1 MSKHTTTP
9 ATLDARVIY
18 TNKYSGGRTVELSHE
33 AERVVRDWLQGR
45 GLELEDVA
53 RRPRRN
59 KAGRFTFACGV
70 GYAVVDADLLGGN
83 GSGELEREFNNATG
97 RYIAIR

>member
-1 MSKHTTTP
+1 MSNNTTSPT
-9 ATLDARVIY
+9 TLDARVIY
-18 TNKYSGGRTVELSHE
+18 TNKYSGGRTIELSHE
-33 AERVVRDWLQGR
+33 AERVVRYWLQRR

-59 KAGRFTFACGV
+59 KRGHFTFGCGL
-70 GYAVVDADLLGGN
+70 GYAVIDADLLGGN
-83 GSGELEREFNNATG
+83 GSGELEREFNNETG

>member
-1 MSKHTTTP
+1 MRNNTISPT
-9 ATLDARVIY
+9 TLDARVTY
-18 TNKYSGGRTVELSHE
+18 ENQFSGSRTIELSHE
-33 AERVVRDWLQGR
+33 AERVVRYWLQGR

-59 KAGRFTFACGV
+59 KRGHFTFGCGV

-83 GSGELEREFNNATG
+83 GSGELERAFNNDTG
-97 RYIAIR
+97 RYIAVR

>member
-9 ATLDARVIY
+9 ATLDARVTY
-18 TNKYSGGRTVELSHE
+18 TNKYSGRTVELSHE

-45 GLELEDVA
+45 GMELEDVA

-59 KAGRFTFACGV
+59 KAGHFTFGCGI

>member
-9 ATLDARVIY
+9 ATLDARVTY
-18 TNKYSGGRTVELSHE
+18 THKYSGGRTVELSHE

-59 KAGRFTFACGV
+59 KRGHFTFGCGI
-70 GYAVVDADLLGGN
+70 GYAVIDADLLGGN

>member
-1 MSKHTTTP
+1 MSKRTLSP
-9 ATLDARVIY
+9 NTLDARVTY
-18 TNKYSGGRTVELSHE
+18 ENQLTALRTIELSYE
-33 AERVVRDWLQGR
+33 AELWARDWLEGR
-45 GLELEDVA
+45 GVKLEDVA

-97 RYIAIR
+97 RYIHVR

>member
-1 MSKHTTTP
+1 MSKRTLSP
-9 ATLDARVIY
+9 NTLDARVTY
-18 TNKYSGGRTVELSHE
+18 ENQFTGLRTVALSHE

-45 GLELEDVA
+45 GMELEDVA

-59 KAGRFTFACGV
+59 KRGHFTFGCGI
-70 GYAVVDADLLGGN
+70 GYAVIDADLLGGN

-97 RYIAIR
+97 RYIHVR

>member
-9 ATLDARVIY
+9 ATLDARVTY

-45 GLELEDVA
+45 GVELEDVA

-59 KAGRFTFACGV
+59 KRGHFTFGCGI
-70 GYAVVDADLLGGN
+70 GYAVIDADLLGGN

>member
-1 MSKHTTTP
+1 MSKHTLSP
-9 ATLDARVIY
+9 AALAARVTY
-18 TNKYSGGRTVELSHE
+18 ENQFSGSRTIELSYE
-33 AERVVRDWLQGR
+33 AELWVRDWLEGR
-45 GLELEDVA
+45 GVELEDVA

-83 GSGELEREFNNATG
+83 GDGELERAFNNETG
-97 RYIAIR
+97 RYIYVR

>member
-1 MSKHTTTP
+1 MSKHTLSP
-9 ATLDARVIY
+9 AALDARVTY
-18 TNKYSGGRTVELSHE
+18 TNKYSGGRTIELSHE

-53 RRPRRN
+53 RWPRRN
-59 KAGRFTFACGV
+59 KAGHFTFDCGS
-70 GYAVVDADLLGGN
+70 GYAVIDADLLGGN

-97 RYIAIR
+97 RYIHIR

>member
-9 ATLDARVIY
+9 ATLDARVTY

-33 AERVVRDWLQGR
+33 AERVVRDWLEGR
-45 GLELEDVA
+45 GVELEDVA

-83 GSGELEREFNNATG
+83 GSGETERAFNTETG
-97 RYIAIR
+97 RYIHVR

>member
-1 MSKHTTTP
+1 MSNNTTTP
-9 ATLDARVIY
+9 AALSARVTY
-18 TNKYSGGRTVELSHE
+18 ENQFSGSRTVELSYE
-33 AERVVRDWLQGR
+33 AEVWVRDWLQGR

-83 GSGELEREFNNATG
+83 GSGELERAFNTDTG
-97 RYIAIR
+97 RYIHVR

>member
-9 ATLDARVIY
+9 ATLDARV
-18 TNKYSGGRTVELSHE
+18 TSTHKYSGGRTVELSHE

-45 GLELEDVA
+45 GMELEDVA

-59 KAGRFTFACGV
+59 KRGHFTFGCGI
-70 GYAVVDADLLGGN
+70 GYAVIDADLLGGN

>member
-1 MSKHTTTP
+1 MSNNTTAP
-9 ATLDARVIY
+9 AALAARVTY
-18 TNKYSGGRTVELSHE
+18 ENQFTALRTIELSYE
-33 AERVVRDWLQGR
+33 AELWARDWLKER
-45 GLELEDVA
+45 GVELEDVA

-59 KAGRFTFACGV
+59 KAGHFTFGCGI

>member
-9 ATLDARVIY
+9 ATLDARVTY

-45 GLELEDVA
+45 GMELEDVA

-59 KAGRFTFACGV
+59 KRGRFTFGCGMN
-70 GYAVVDADLLGGN
+70 YAVIDADLLGGN

>member
-1 MSKHTTTP
+1 MSKRTLSP
-9 ATLDARVIY
+9 NTLDARVTY
-18 TNKYSGGRTVELSHE
+18 ENQFTGLRTVELSHE

-59 KAGRFTFACGV
+59 KRGHFTFATGC
-70 GYAVVDADLLGGN
+70 GYAVVDADLLGGD
-83 GSGELEREFNNATG
+83 GSGAAEREFNIATG
-97 RYIAIR
+97 RTVRIR

>member
-1 MSKHTTTP
+1 M
-9 ATLDARVIY
+9 
-18 TNKYSGGRTVELSHE
+18 
-33 AERVVRDWLQGR
+33 VRDWLQGR
-45 GLELEDVA
+45 GMELEDVA

-59 KAGRFTFACGV
+59 KRGHFTFGCGI
-70 GYAVVDADLLGGN
+70 GYAVIDADLLGGN

>member
-1 MSKHTTTP
+1 MNANTTP

-53 RRPRRN
+53 RRPHRN
-59 KAGRFTFACGV
+59 KRGHFTFGCGI
-70 GYAVVDADLLGGN
+70 GYAVIDADLLGGN